1 MITTLKLTLKIL
13 NSVLLIPNF
22 SKVGLNTIFHFF
34 IMALLE
40 NYRRMNLKLCLF
52 DCRTQN
58 CCHWNIF
65 VKATAKILQK
75 KVSEVAFFPRFTVKS
90 PESYLARQEEE
101 RPSHAQFA
109 RLKNVIKLCLFF
121 WLSGIPLVFFTELWE
136 NTDSSTSGNGKVCV
150 MCISC
155 DVMLS

>member
-1 MITTLKLTLKIL
+1 MITTLKLTLKTL

-22 SKVGLNTIFHFF
+22 SKVGSNMIFHF
-34 IMALLE
+34 LLWP
-40 NYRRMNLKLCLF
+40 YLKIIEVWILSLCLF
-52 DCRTQN
+52 NCRTQN